1 MIVYEDAEH
10 GFMRDGS
17 DNYHETAAP
26 DAWARM
32 LAFFAQ
38 HLQEQ

>member
-1 MIVYEDAEH
+1 
-10 GFMRDGS
+10 MRDGS

-26 DAWARM
+26 DAWQRM

>member
-17 DNYHETAAP
+17 ENYHETAAT
-26 DAWARM
+26 DAWTR
-32 LAFFAQ
+32 LLVFFAQ
-38 HLQEQ
+38 HLREQ